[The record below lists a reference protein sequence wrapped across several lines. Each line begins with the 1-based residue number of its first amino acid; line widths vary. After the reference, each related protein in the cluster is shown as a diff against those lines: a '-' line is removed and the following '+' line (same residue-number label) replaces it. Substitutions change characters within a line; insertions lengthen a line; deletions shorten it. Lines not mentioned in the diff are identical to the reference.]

1 MNKTCIS
8 NKQKITLSK
17 LIKNADQFIVPFLL
31 LFHPNK
37 RIKSNFDIDVILN
50 EQYGAMH
57 DKMAYIFP
65 DEHLMLSN
73 LQVCCLK
80 IVFDNPI
87 AFEWMIRCLAA
98 VYGISITPE
107 QIAVLKGEYSKR
119 MTGGVRIRDLLKIMA
134 GVAMILAGVFQIY
147 ILYGGIDGIFKQS
160 HTIMKLEKALQTIL
174 RDGSTGFIKDACKP
188 SEIDSILADVFLPKD
203 KMRMLEYAK
212 GLVEPGCIGLLKEWY
227 QGGNTVV
234 DVGVKIMKEDDD
246 SSPDTYMSNA
256 MVVASNGEMVP
267 LETTGDLETGII
279 LYIPNKGIPNTNIYL
294 KDIPSIVGKLH
305 IFHDSIKHTVSDIT
319 AIHKG
324 YFTGYMKIDRYIKYI
339 KPLQEMQEI
348 LMPGFKLVFA
358 TQIYDL
364 KNNIYTAGWFD
375 AALTRAMNQAQDL
388 ITELSRKLHDATVSS
403 ERMMEDLNKDIERAR
418 NEYEKIIEN
427 LITTMNMCFAAAGFV
442 VTGIGLVAKGIG
454 WKNKEPRRLES
465 SQLLES
471 SVSSLP
477 KASLLDNSN
486 KASSE
491 VKQSLALTLKPYEPK
506 IPKGA
511 LTQEIIEKIKAEKRD
526 EELIKEAEAA
536 KIQERR
542 SMQEKK
548 SSAFKEFKAL
558 LEEAAEKK
566 NKKSSHT
573 KKYGPKLGLNDAG
586 SNDEQMWPNWTGLP
600 KQMTKP
606 NSGGSRQNKIT
617 RKYKNV
623 ISRRT
628 KRTHRRTQHKN
639 WRTTRK
645 SLV

>member
-31 LFHPNK
+31 LFHPDK
-37 RIKSNFDIDVILN
+37 LIKSNFDIDVILN
-50 EQYGAMH
+50 EQYGEMH

-65 DEHLMLSN
+65 DEHIMLSN
-73 LQVCCLK
+73 LRICCLK
-80 IVFDNPI
+80 IVYDDPI
-87 AFEWMIRCLAA
+87 AFEWMIRYLAA

-119 MTGGVRIRDLLKIMA
+119 MTGGVRKKDLLDFLKIMA

-267 LETTGDLETGII
+267 LETTGELETGII

-319 AIHKG
+319 ATG

-442 VTGIGLVAKGIG
+442 VTGIGLVAKGVG

-471 SVSSLP
+471 SVSGLP
-477 KASLLDNSN
+477 KASLPDNSN

-491 VKQSLALTLKPYEPK
+491 VKKSLALTFKPYELK
-506 IPKGA
+506 IPKGVLSEAVIQA
-511 LTQEIIEKIKAEKRD
+511 LEEERLIKAAEKIKESERKTLLLDIGDLKRLV
-526 EELIKEAEAA
+526 E
-536 KIQERR
+536 QE
-542 SMQEKK
+542 QQLKQKK
-548 SSAFKEFKAL
+548 SLSGR
-558 LEEAAEKK
+558 
-566 NKKSSHT
+566 
-573 KKYGPKLGLNDAG
+573 YGPKKTDTSDFEG
-586 SNDEQMWPNWTGLP
+586 
-600 KQMTKP
+600 
-606 NSGGSRQNKIT
+606 GGSRRNKIT

-623 ISRRT
+623 ISRWT
-628 KRTHRRTQHKN
+628 KRTHRRTKYKN
-639 WRTTRK
+639 QRTTRK
-645 SLV
+645 LLA